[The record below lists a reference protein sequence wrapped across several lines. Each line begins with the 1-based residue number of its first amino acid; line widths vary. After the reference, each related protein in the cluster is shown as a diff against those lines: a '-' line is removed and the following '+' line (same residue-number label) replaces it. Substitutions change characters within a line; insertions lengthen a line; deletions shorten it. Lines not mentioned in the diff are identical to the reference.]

1 MRMIEKANPQVYQ
14 TLWGPSEL
22 RITGSLKD
30 WNVSSRLSEIRVPT
44 LIISGRYD
52 LFTPAQQKILGDGIP
67 GSEWIIFEESAHLPH
82 LEETERFLEVLEGF
96 LGRVEHQLMRGT

>member
-52 LFTPAQQKILGDGIP
+52 LFTPVAHR
-67 GSEWIIFEESAHLPH
+67 SASDHRGMKM
-82 LEETERFLEVLEGF
+82 TE
-96 LGRVEHQLMRGT
+96 